1 MGIRL
6 YDDALVEKI
15 KRWVRD
21 PNMQILRPD
30 EVTRLFQ
37 IKADMGNDKP
47 IRLPIIA
54 LSRDRDIEILNTQ
67 KQVKTFDG
75 FTLASNEKVTIPI
88 NVIPIQ
94 IGYQLDIY
102 TKTMIEADEYIRNF
116 VFNFINLPKLRVEM
130 PYNDTH
136 IEHLANVWVDSN
148 ITDNS
153 DISERLFPD
162 QFVRF
167 TIKLVIDDA
176 YLFSLPV
183 KDNTILEYVDLEVQD
198 IQTGER
204 ENEGVVYEKT
214 KTNCTKSSAKL
225 NDKRLQEEDNLY
237 EEYKKENY

>member
-15 KRWVRD
+15 RRWVRD
-21 PNMQILRPD
+21 PKMQILKPY

-75 FTLASNEKVTIPI
+75 FTLVSNEKVTMPI

-102 TKTMIEADEYIRNF
+102 TKTMLEADEYIRNF
-116 VFNFINLPKLRVEM
+116 VFNFINLPKLKVEI
-130 PYNDTH
+130 PYNDAC
-136 IEHLANVWVDSN
+136 IEHISNIWIDSN

-167 TIKLVIDDA
+167 TIKLVVDDA

-183 KDNTILEYVDLEVQD
+183 KDNTTLEYVDFEVQD

-204 ENEGVVYEKT
+204 ENEGVIYDKT
-214 KTNCTKSSAKL
+214 KTNCAKSSAKL
-225 NDKRLQEEDNLY
+225 NDKRLQEDNLY
-237 EEYKKENY
+237 EEENK